1 MDFYVVAFS
10 DQPRPRRKI
19 RGRWYHS
26 VPLGPGGPT
35 GPVHAICEKRI
46 TAPVLDDDELRHQ
59 HHVVMVLG
67 EEQTI
72 LPVRFG
78 AQVSR
83 AALEG
88 AVAPHAETLRRGL
101 NDVRDRVQ
109 MNVRFLGKR
118 SPLADSATPAVR
130 SGREYLERRRAST
143 AATLSPDAAAFLAR
157 LERLA
162 ARQRLEPGAGSLL
175 ATAYHLVQRNQVNRY
190 LEMAGD
196 AKRVGA
202 VVTGPF
208 PPFAFT
214 PAIL

>member
-10 DQPRPRRKI
+10 DRPWPRRKI
-19 RGRWYHS
+19 RGRWYQS
-26 VPLGPGGPT
+26 IPLGPT
-35 GPVHAICEKRI
+35 SPVHAIGEKR
-46 TAPVLDDDELRHQ
+46 TAAPALDDDELRHQ
-59 HHVVMVLG
+59 HAVVRALWA
-67 EEQTI
+67 EQTI

-78 AQVSR
+78 AQVNH

-88 AVAPHAETLRRGL
+88 ALASHAETLSRGL
-101 NDVRDRVQ
+101 DDVRDRVQ
-109 MNVRFLGKR
+109 MTVRFVGER
-118 SPLADSATPAVR
+118 PHPPDVATAAAS
-130 SGREYLERRRAST
+130 SGREYLERRRASSV
-143 AATLSPDAAAFLAR
+143 AALSADAAAFLAP

-162 ARQRLEPGAGSLL
+162 ARHRVEPGAGNLP

>member
-10 DQPRPRRKI
+10 DQPWPRRKI
-19 RGRWYHS
+19 RGRWYQS
-26 VPLGPGGPT
+26 VPLGQ
-35 GPVHAICEKRI
+35 VHAIGERR
-46 TAPVLDDDELRHQ
+46 TAPPPLDDDELRHQ
-59 HHVVMVLG
+59 HGVVSVLG
-67 EEQTI
+67 AEQTI

-83 AALEG
+83 ASLER
-88 AVAPHAETLRRGL
+88 AVASQSETLRRGL
-101 NDVRDRVQ
+101 KDVRDRVQ
-109 MNVRFLGKR
+109 MNVRFVGER
-118 SPLADSATPAVR
+118 QDRPGDTTAGVS

-143 AATLSPDAAAFLAR
+143 AATLRPDAAAFLAR

-162 ARQRLEPGAGSLL
+162 VRHRVEPGVGSLL
-175 ATAYHLVQRNQVNRY
+175 ATAYHLVQRNHVDRY
-190 LEMAGD
+190 LELTGD
-196 AKRVGA
+196 AGRVGA